1 MKYHYKSTQYIAN
14 FLSLVCLVVF
24 VCYSILLYLN
34 HQSGILELTYY
45 IESNLTSSSSS
56 STATWIAA
64 ILGTSLSVIPA
75 LILLL
80 TLHFPLRLKA
90 LAFIPSYILL
100 GFLTGI
106 SPKSV
111 CSTENEVP
119 FLAALCLL
127 LFACVLIFF
136 SQVYHEDRGE
146 HSPVTNYLGSNI
158 FISCIGIIFCI
169 SLTNTDRQL
178 HLQLSMAKAFSTN
191 DYISIEDTPSG
202 EITSNNNITSL
213 RVYHLSKNGRLADEL
228 FSLSSL
234 KGSCSLFPDT
244 LPASSLYNIPTMI
257 YEHVH
262 INPKDDNTDVT
273 TLLEKALLEHN
284 SPNIQSV
291 DDNPAIKVTVDYYLC
306 SLLLDRELNRFSSE
320 LLRYYDLSQPL
331 PKHYREALALM
342 KSIDN
347 KTAILVQD
355 SEMDSIYA
363 SYSLIRQSHLSNSA
377 VQRKMC
383 TLAYP
388 STYWNYYF
396 YGCN

>member
-119 FLAALCLL
+119 FLAALVCL
-127 LFACVLIFF
+127 CIDIFQ
-136 SQVYHEDRGE
+136 SG
-146 HSPVTNYLGSNI
+146 
-158 FISCIGIIFCI
+158 IS
-169 SLTNTDRQL
+169 
-178 HLQLSMAKAFSTN
+178 
-191 DYISIEDTPSG
+191 
-202 EITSNNNITSL
+202 
-213 RVYHLSKNGRLADEL
+213 
-228 FSLSSL
+228 
-234 KGSCSLFPDT
+234 
-244 LPASSLYNIPTMI
+244 
-257 YEHVH
+257 
-262 INPKDDNTDVT
+262 
-273 TLLEKALLEHN
+273 
-284 SPNIQSV
+284 
-291 DDNPAIKVTVDYYLC
+291 
-306 SLLLDRELNRFSSE
+306 
-320 LLRYYDLSQPL
+320 
-331 PKHYREALALM
+331 
-342 KSIDN
+342 
-347 KTAILVQD
+347 
-355 SEMDSIYA
+355 
-363 SYSLIRQSHLSNSA
+363 
-377 VQRKMC
+377 
-383 TLAYP
+383 
-388 STYWNYYF
+388 
-396 YGCN
+396 